1 MRRISLLEKSYKQSL
16 AAKAEG
22 SINPALEVAAVQF
35 QDYQG
40 QVLGVIIT
48 PWFMGLILLPLEL
61 EGWRD
66 HQTGDS
72 HTERL
77 PAGEFEF
84 VHGWDPGFGAYGSC
98 PLFSPMDEFPDQATA
113 IQMAERAME
122 QLFKEPSS
130 EKAAAS
136 QKVEKKNQQ
145 KEASQGIVDKTP
157 DANEIDV
164 STKDIAGKIGQKS
177 RQVSADKTG
186 PAAVGSRSPDSLPG
200 DHSKGRNEES
210 VDMRRRGLFTGA
222 LFGRK

>member
-1 MRRISLLEKSYKQSL
+1 MRRISLIEKSYKQSL
-16 AAKAEG
+16 AAKPEEL
-22 SINPALEVAAVQF
+22 INPALEVAAVQF

-122 QLFKEPSS
+122 QLFKEPQS
-130 EKAAAS
+130 EKVAADRE
-136 QKVEKKNQQ
+136 VEKKNQ
-145 KEASQGIVDKTP
+145 ETVVSQNPDDNKS
-157 DANEIDV
+157 DANETDISTTDV
-164 STKDIAGKIGQKS
+164 AGQTEEQSK
-177 RQVSADKTG
+177 QVIADKTV
-186 PAAVGSRSPDSLPG
+186 PVAVDSHSPDRLQG
-200 DHSKGRNEES
+200 DHAKKPKEES
-210 VDMRRRGLFTGA
+210 VDMKRRGLFTGS